1 MGLIPGQGSKILH
14 ATRVAKQTSK
24 QKKWSLG
31 GIEFQGTKTP
41 RKVKLM
47 KEKGYFRKNLFMQI
61 DTLFSLLGWEGRG
74 RGWKCFLMP
83 SAQNSLY
90 INVAYLEVSYSDPF
104 QTFILQNK
112 TTSYLTS
119 IMGLFKNRRGIA
131 IRDKRFIAKTIDN
144 PN

>member
-1 MGLIPGQGSKILH
+1 MGLIPGQGSKILQ

-31 GIEFQGTKTP
+31 GIELQGTKT

-61 DTLFSLLGWEGRG
+61 DTLFSLLGWEGWV
-74 RGWKCFLMP
+74 RGWKCFFMP
-83 SAQNSLY
+83 SAQNSLN

-119 IMGLFKNRRGIA
+119 IMGLFRNRRGIA
-131 IRDKRFIAKTIDN
+131 IRDKKFIAKTIGKLN
-144 PN
+144 

>member
-1 MGLIPGQGSKILH
+1 MVWWLRHSASNAVGMGLIPGQGSKILH

-31 GIEFQGTKTP
+31 GIELQGTKTP

-61 DTLFSLLGWEGRG
+61 DTLFSLLGWEGRC
-74 RGWKCFLMP
+74 REWKCFLMP

-90 INVAYLEVSYSDPF
+90 INVAYLEVSF
-104 QTFILQNK
+104 
-112 TTSYLTS
+112 
-119 IMGLFKNRRGIA
+119 
-131 IRDKRFIAKTIDN
+131 
-144 PN
+144 